1 MCKKIFKIRDCKDV
15 VFKNR
20 TRPCIEYQIGRCSA
34 PCVGL
39 ISQKDYKKDVERVEH
54 FLNGK
59 NERVLKDLYKNMD
72 KYSEQKDYER
82 AILFRDKINA
92 IRDIQ
97 KNQSILTLYQDIDVI
112 AFKKNKF
119 SICISLVEVRDGWIS
134 TTKNFF
140 LEDQK
145 LLADKAMLLKFI
157 ETYYLESNDKN
168 INLIANL
175 DLSSYK
181 SELEDTLN
189 KNIKFIKR
197 SKKKRAFVRDC

>member
-1 MCKKIFKIRDCKDV
+1 
-15 VFKNR
+15 
-20 TRPCIEYQIGRCSA
+20 
-34 PCVGL
+34 
-39 ISQKDYKKDVERVEH
+39 
-54 FLNGK
+54 
-59 NERVLKDLYKNMD
+59 MD

-97 KNQSILTLYQDIDVI
+97 KNQSILTLYQDIDVL

-157 ETYYLESNDKN
+157 ETYYLDSTEKN

-175 DLSSYK
+175 DLSSHK
-181 SELEDTLN
+181 SELDHTLN
-189 KNIKFIKR
+189 KNFKIIKR
-197 SKKKRAFVRDC
+197 SKKNEPLLEIAESQAMDRINRRNTFEWLKESFSFLKEKLNLPNLERIEAFDVSHNQGNQVTASVFVLTKMVQIRKIIEA